1 MARHSAAPHPR
12 RRGVFTRFVGVLLG
26 AIIAVAGVVAMQIPL
41 LHRPARTYIALPT
54 AVASATSAALVWP
67 SVGSAALDIPS
78 LGVLTSYHQAVVP
91 IASLTKMMTAYVAL
105 QDLPLSIGET
115 GPCHTVTS
123 DDMET
128 YNRLIGLDASSVPVV
143 VGEQLCE
150 NQLLEGVLV
159 HSAANYAVMLANM
172 TGNSYTDFVAV
183 MNEEAQTL
191 GLTQTTYVD
200 VTGLSDEDVSTA
212 TDQARLAAVLM
223 TSALVRSIVIQTSV
237 ILPVGG
243 VENSFTPDVGI
254 DNVIGVT
261 SGRTLAA
268 GGCDVMAVTFQDGDA
283 THVLYA
289 VVLGQQGGDL
299 LTPAGEAAL
308 ALANSA
314 VASRQ
319 HYTFAAHRA
328 FGELAYN
335 GRRVGFG
342 LATSRE
348 FWWWPAQG
356 RLHVRVHLRRITRNV
371 RRNEVVG
378 RLTVSGPVHAT
389 LVLRALGSLSA
400 PTLLQRLR

>member
-1 MARHSAAPHPR
+1 M
-12 RRGVFTRFVGVLLG
+12 LLG
-26 AIIAVAGVVAMQIPL
+26 AIIAVGGVVAMQIPL
-41 LHRPARTYIALPT
+41 LHRPARTYVALPT
-54 AVASATSAALVWP
+54 PIATATSATLVWP
-67 SVGSAALDIPS
+67 SVGSAALDIPA
-78 LGVLTSYHQAVVP
+78 LGVMTSHNQAVVP

-105 QDLPLSIGET
+105 QHLPLSIGET
-115 GPCHTVTS
+115 GPCHTVTT
-123 DDMET
+123 DDLET
-128 YNRLIGLDASSVPVV
+128 YNQLIGLDASSVPVD

-150 NQLLEGVLV
+150 SQLLEGVLV

-172 TGNSYTDFVAV
+172 VDDSNTGFVAL
-183 MNEEAQTL
+183 MNEDAQTL
-191 GLTQTTYVD
+191 GLRQTTYVD
-200 VTGLSDEDVSTA
+200 VTGLSPNDLSTA
-212 TDQARLAAVLM
+212 SDQARLAAVLM

-237 ILPVGG
+237 VLPVGG
-243 VENSFTPDVGI
+243 VENSFTPDVGM
-254 DNVIGVT
+254 DDVIGVK

-283 THVLYA
+283 TRVLYA

-308 ALANSA
+308 ALADSA

-319 HYTFAAHRA
+319 HYTLAGHRA
-328 FGELAYN
+328 FGEIAYD

-342 LATSRE
+342 LTASHE

-356 RLHVRVHLRRITRNV
+356 QLHVHVHLVRITRNV

-378 RLTVSGPVHAT
+378 RLSVSGPVHAT
-389 LVLRALGSLSA
+389 FLLRALGSLNA

>member
-1 MARHSAAPHPR
+1 M
-12 RRGVFTRFVGVLLG
+12 LLG
-26 AIIAVAGVVAMQIPL
+26 AIIAVGGVVAMQIPL
-41 LHRPARTYIALPT
+41 LHRPARTYVALPT
-54 AVASATSAALVWP
+54 PIATATSATLVWP
-67 SVGSAALDIPS
+67 SVGSAALDIPA
-78 LGVLTSYHQAVVP
+78 LGVMTSHNQAVVP

-105 QDLPLSIGET
+105 QHLPLSIGET
-115 GPCHTVTS
+115 GPCHTVTT
-123 DDMET
+123 DDLET
-128 YNRLIGLDASSVPVV
+128 YNQLIGLDASSVPVD

-150 NQLLEGVLV
+150 SQLLEGVLV

-172 TGNSYTDFVAV
+172 VDDSNTGFVAL
-183 MNEEAQTL
+183 MNEDAQTL
-191 GLTQTTYVD
+191 GLRQTTYVD
-200 VTGLSDEDVSTA
+200 VTGLSPNDLSTA

-237 ILPVGG
+237 VLPVGG
-243 VENSFTPDVGI
+243 VENSFTPDVGM
-254 DNVIGVT
+254 DDVIGVK

-283 THVLYA
+283 TRVLYA

-308 ALANSA
+308 ALADSA

-319 HYTFAAHRA
+319 HYTLAGHRA
-328 FGELAYN
+328 FGEIAYD

-342 LATSRE
+342 LTASHE

-356 RLHVRVHLRRITRNV
+356 QLHVHVHLVRITRNV

-389 LVLRALGSLSA
+389 FLLRALGSLNA

>member
-1 MARHSAAPHPR
+1 
-12 RRGVFTRFVGVLLG
+12 VGLLLG
-26 AIIAVAGVVAMQIPL
+26 AIIAVGGVVAMQIPL
-41 LHRPARTYIALPT
+41 LHRPARTYVALPSDI
-54 AVASATSAALVWP
+54 ASATTASLVWP

-78 LGVLTSYHQAVVP
+78 LGVMTSYHQAVVP

-105 QDLPLSIGET
+105 QHLPLAIGET

-123 DDMET
+123 EDLES
-128 YNRLIGLDASSVPVV
+128 YNQLIDLDASSVPVV

-172 TGNSYTDFVAV
+172 VADSNTDFVAL
-183 MNEEAQTL
+183 MNDEAQTL
-191 GLTQTTYVD
+191 GLSQTTYVD
-200 VTGLSDEDVSTA
+200 VTGLSSQDVSTA
-212 TDQARLAAVLM
+212 TDQARLAVRLM

-243 VENSFTPDVGI
+243 VETSFTPDVGI
-254 DNVIGVT
+254 DNVIGVK
-261 SGRTLAA
+261 SGRTEAA
-268 GGCDVMAVTFQDGDA
+268 GGCDVMAVTFQDNGA

-319 HYTFAAHRA
+319 HYTLAAHRA
-328 FGELAYN
+328 FGEIAYD
-335 GRRVGFG
+335 GRRAGFG
-342 LATSRE
+342 LTTSRE

-356 RLHVRVHLRRITRNV
+356 QLKVHVHLVRITRNV
-371 RRNEVVG
+371 RRGEVVG
-378 RLTVSGPVHAT
+378 HLIVSGPVHAT

>member
-1 MARHSAAPHPR
+1 M
-12 RRGVFTRFVGVLLG
+12 LLG
-26 AIIAVAGVVAMQIPL
+26 AIIAVVGVVAMQIPL
-41 LHRPARTYIALPT
+41 LHRPARTYVALPT
-54 AVASATSAALVWP
+54 PIATATSATLVWP
-67 SVGSAALDIPS
+67 SVGSAALDIPA
-78 LGVLTSYHQAVVP
+78 LGVMTSHNQAVVP

-105 QDLPLSIGET
+105 QHLPLSIGET
-115 GPCHTVTS
+115 GPCHTVTT
-123 DDMET
+123 DDLET
-128 YNRLIGLDASSVPVV
+128 YNQLIGLDASSVPVD

-150 NQLLEGVLV
+150 SQLLEGVLV

-172 TGNSYTDFVAV
+172 VDDSNTGFVAL
-183 MNEEAQTL
+183 MNEDAQTL
-191 GLTQTTYVD
+191 GLRQTTYVD
-200 VTGLSDEDVSTA
+200 VTGLSPNDLSTA

-237 ILPVGG
+237 VLPVGG
-243 VENSFTPDVGI
+243 VENSFTPDVGM
-254 DNVIGVT
+254 DDVIGVK

-283 THVLYA
+283 TRVLYA

-308 ALANSA
+308 ALADSA

-319 HYTFAAHRA
+319 HYTLAGHRA
-328 FGELAYN
+328 FGEIAYD

-342 LATSRE
+342 LTASHE

-356 RLHVRVHLRRITRNV
+356 QLHVHVHLVRITRNV

-389 LVLRALGSLSA
+389 FLLRALGSLNA